1 MIRRLI
7 AGGVLALLWL
17 ACGWGAYLLQ
27 FPGGHLAT
35 LARLLPSP
43 MQHGE
48 FFGLPIGWAIAVH
61 ALTVV
66 LIVAA
71 YAVVSSWFGARAT
84 FAVGWLS
91 AVITGFVVGGVLD
104 LGDFVTGLGDFGIR
118 GALGTMGAAPITVFW
133 SLVVGWIPAL
143 VVRGPRT
150 ASRSW
155 SITVTVIAAAAALA
169 LPLVAQGAHAAS
181 QAQLRESQAA
191 QAAEAEANADPNG
204 AAPRD
209 PDAEGEP
216 VPTVAPTGAAASTT
230 ACTAENATIMA
241 PAPDAATGH
250 RLVSLQLVNISD
262 EPCTLDGY
270 PDVAFG
276 DQNSHALDVT
286 VEHGSS
292 FMATDPG
299 PTAIE
304 LIPGASARAGIAWD
318 ANSVHGQLAA
328 RELWVAP
335 FAGTARSR
343 WDVSLDI
350 IPGAIVS
357 VTAWETV
364 PAAG

>member
-27 FPGGHLAT
+27 FPGGRIAT
-35 LARLLPSP
+35 LARLIPSP
-43 MQHGE
+43 MQHGS
-48 FFGLPIGWAIAVH
+48 FFGLPIGWAIGVH
-61 ALTVV
+61 ALAAV
-66 LIVAA
+66 LVVAA
-71 YAVVSSWFGARAT
+71 YAVISSWFGARAT
-84 FAVGWLS
+84 FAAGWLS
-91 AVITGFVVGGVLD
+91 AVLAGFVVGGVLD
-104 LGDFVTGLGDFGIR
+104 LGDFVAWLGDFGIR
-118 GALGTMGAAPITVFW
+118 GALGTMGTAPLTVFW
-133 SLVVGWIPAL
+133 ALVVGWIPAL
-143 VVRGPRT
+143 VVRGPR
-150 ASRSW
+150 ADGRGW
-155 SITVTVIAAAAALA
+155 MVTVTVIAAAAALA
-169 LPLVAQGAHAAS
+169 LPFVAQGAHAAV
-181 QAQLRESQAA
+181 QAQLREDQAA
-191 QAAEAEANADPNG
+191 AAAEAEANADPDG

-209 PDAEGEP
+209 PTAQGEP
-216 VPTVAPTGAAASTT
+216 VPTVAPTGAAASAD

-276 DQNSHALDVT
+276 DQNAHVLDVT

-335 FAGTARSR
+335 FAGAARSL

-350 IPGAIVS
+350 IPGATVS
-357 VTAWETV
+357 VTAWEAV